1 MKKTVK
7 WCGAGDQLFMSKV
20 KTHTFNGHKYKIHL
34 MPFIFDGLTDIDEKV
49 EYNMFVFANL
59 KTRNG
64 LITLIHEALHAS
76 KWKATEEEVER
87 TAKEIGDFLWRLGY
101 RRKV

>member
-1 MKKTVK
+1 MK
-7 WCGAGDQLFMSKV
+7 KV
-20 KTHTFNGHKYKIHL
+20 KTHTFNGHKYNIKL
-34 MPFIFDGLTDIDEKV
+34 TPFIFDGLTDIAEKE

-76 KWKATEEEVER
+76 SWKGTEEDVDR
-87 TAKEIGDFLWRLGY
+87 TSKEIGDFLWRLGY
-101 RRKV
+101 RRKEKNQ